1 MWGGAIR
8 FTTAMMF
15 AIAFLI
21 EFTMGGLS
29 GVIFA
34 VAPIDWQL
42 TDTYF
47 LVRTFTTCY
56 SGTQC
61 SLFFQ
66 ASITGFQNSR
76 AECYRSGSA
85 QGIFGSPSSVSM
97 PHSLF
102 NTCLAHGECRGGC
115 GKPEWSAI

>member
-47 LVRTFTTCY
+47 LV
-56 SGTQC
+56 
-61 SLFFQ
+61 
-66 ASITGFQNSR
+66 
-76 AECYRSGSA
+76 
-85 QGIFGSPSSVSM
+85 
-97 PHSLF
+97 
-102 NTCLAHGECRGGC
+102 AH
-115 GKPEWSAI
+115 IH